1 MAMVRPRISAGIVR
15 LNTFTCSWPFRRLR
29 IIKSRRVKL
38 VVLMPPPVEP
48 GEAPM
53 NMRTINRRIDALV
66 SWPMSTVLKP
76 QVLAVTDWKRELRN
90 TVAAGASRRT
100 L

>member
-1 MAMVRPRISAGIVR
+1 
-15 LNTFTCSWPFRRLR
+15 
-29 IIKSRRVKL
+29 
-38 VVLMPPPVEP
+38 
-48 GEAPM
+48 
-53 NMRTINRRIDALV
+53 LV